1 MKTVSARAMEDP
13 RYPQGGHVSVVLP
26 GIGRTPVPCL
36 FHLSPVDDGHGN
48 GGGLPDGWPSGELEA
63 LEARATAEGLEL
75 VLGPEVSDCSALRPG
90 MAIEIGLAGTQVRAR
105 FEWPQLGARKPQRR
119 RNITLVPAPR
129 SPTGQPA
136 NRRASSEGGATA
148 ALEATVRQNNQS
160 PIPAPEIHNDESRT
174 AGLPSAGP
182 SGKDKSAMPPA
193 PSIFDKLSA
202 LDAIADQAATADA
215 APRNAPQQTAAS
227 PPGAATAP
235 VAGADPV
242 VAMLVELKRD
252 IEALKHE
259 QTAHASPPQGTS
271 DERRLY
277 GMLAELRRD
286 IEALKHHEAPAAPS
300 GEAML
305 YGMLSELRRDIETL
319 KHHEAHAPPAGEAAL
334 YGMLADLRRDIEALR
349 HHEAAPPPA
358 SVGERQLY
366 AMLSELRH
374 DIHALQEHTDRGS
387 PARAEAARSLPWQS
401 LPWARGAMRPQLAL
415 PSWASVLALAVIPL
429 AALYVV
435 ANLPSQQ
442 RMPEPAP
449 AARVL
454 PPAGPLIAA
463 PVATEAPRG
472 ASPLFEALATGT
484 VSPRGV
490 NAAGMPV
497 AEIVARINAER
508 QASENGRISAEGEFW
523 MRRYLMTQLGESSA
537 ARVLTQLGSI
547 YAEGG
552 RSAADYDKARR
563 LWEMAAALGDGP
575 AMCYLG
581 QLSESGR
588 GGVVDPRGALQW
600 YDRARSAGGCAG
612 ATQGPAPAR

>member
-1 MKTVSARAMEDP
+1 M
-13 RYPQGGHVSVVLP
+13 
-26 GIGRTPVPCL
+26 PCF
-36 FHLSPVDDGHGN
+36 FHINPVDDGD
-48 GGGLPDGWPSGELEA
+48 GGGIPDGWPSGELEA
-63 LEARATAEGLEL
+63 VEARATSEGVEL

-129 SPTGQPA
+129 SPTGQSA
-136 NRRASSEGGATA
+136 NRRTANGGGIVAATEATA
-148 ALEATVRQNNQS
+148 WHYSQS
-160 PIPAPEIHNDESRT
+160 PLPAPENHSDESRS
-174 AGLPSAGP
+174 AGLPPVGL
-182 SGKDKSAMPPA
+182 SGKDCSAMSPA

-202 LDAIADQAATADA
+202 LDAIADKAAPADA
-215 APRNAPQQTAAS
+215 APRSAPEETAAS
-227 PPGAATAP
+227 PPAAATAP
-235 VAGADPV
+235 AAGADPV
-242 VAMLVELKRD
+242 VALLVELKRD
-252 IEALKHE
+252 IEVLKHD

-286 IEALKHHEAPAAPS
+286 IETLKHHETPAAPS

-305 YGMLSELRRDIETL
+305 YGMLAELRRDIETL
-319 KHHEAHAPPAGEAAL
+319 KHHEAHVPPAGEAVL

-349 HHEAAPPPA
+349 HHEAAPPPLA
-358 SVGERQLY
+358 AGERQLY

-374 DIHALQEHTDRGS
+374 DIHALQEHPDRGL
-387 PARAEAARSLPWQS
+387 PAGAEVARPMPWRSLPWAQ
-401 LPWARGAMRPQLAL
+401 RAMRPQLAL
-415 PSWASVLALAVIPL
+415 PSWASVLAVAVIPL

-435 ANLPSQQ
+435 ANLPSQH
-442 RMPEPAP
+442 RAPEPAP
-449 AARVL
+449 AARSL
-454 PPAGPLIAA
+454 PAVGPLSAA
-463 PVATEAPRG
+463 PVVTEAPRG
-472 ASPLFEALATGT
+472 ASPLFEALAAGN

-508 QASENGRISAEGEFW
+508 QASGNGRISAEGEFW
-523 MRRYLMTQLGESSA
+523 MRRYLLTQLGESST

-600 YDRARSAGGCAG
+600 YERARSAGGCAG
-612 ATQGPAPAR
+612 SAQGAVPAR